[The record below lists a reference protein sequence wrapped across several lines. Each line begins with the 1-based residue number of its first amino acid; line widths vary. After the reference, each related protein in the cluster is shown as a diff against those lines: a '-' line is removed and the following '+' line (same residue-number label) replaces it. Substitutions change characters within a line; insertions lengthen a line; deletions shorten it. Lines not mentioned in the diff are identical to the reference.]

1 MKLFLLFFMTTL
13 FQPSALAE
21 GLVIAPETETSSG
34 CDLENVGLNEKESF
48 LTFFPLLTKAA
59 QSSDPKKL
67 APFIHFPLKV
77 NGIKTYE
84 IKNQKDFEDKFKL
97 IFSQKLLSVLVE
109 QKMDKLFCQY
119 QGIMYGN
126 GEIWVNKK
134 NGKLGITA
142 INP

>member
-1 MKLFLLFFMTTL
+1 MRFIFLFTMILFTHTWA
-13 FQPSALAE
+13 QAK
-21 GLVIAPETETSSG
+21 GLIIAPETETSSG
-34 CDLENVGLNEKESF
+34 CDLENVGFTEKESF
-48 LTFFPLLTKAA
+48 LLFFPLLLKAA
-59 QSSDPKKL
+59 QSNDPSKM
-67 APFIHFPLKV
+67 APLIHYPLKV
-77 NGIKTYE
+77 NGIKTYQINTPKE
-84 IKNQKDFEDKFKL
+84 FEQKYKL
-97 IFSQKLLSVLVE
+97 IFHPKILAILVD